1 MEAVLNYNANSVT
14 IDKSNINSWEELNT
28 EIRSA
33 FSIDKDKEIDIYVL
47 PENDYLKPSNFEDL
61 FLKRKEEVE
70 GFSISDVV
78 DLEEKIKNFGLVN
91 QIIITNEEE
100 EEVVNDSS
108 DNTKAVVI
116 DKHKIFSGNCS
127 LCKKSFNSSKYGC
140 LLCPNFFLCK
150 KCEEIH
156 PHPTIKYKTNNLS
169 DNINK
174 IMQICISSDKK
185 DFHDIIKKKFGV
197 KKIYKLKL
205 RTDIDSNTLSMGI
218 AQDRKLML
226 LIKNNN
232 KFTIPK
238 NSLSIL
244 IKNQYDLNITIKDE
258 PLFNDIKEG
267 AEIPINIEV
276 RSNETNLSETYNLK
290 IEVISNN
297 LEILG
302 EPLNLKI
309 IVKDDKEEMELNKQF
324 SEYPCIIVLPKE
336 KKKKIQYIIKEQL
349 SLKTPIEIKAIMDKA
364 KWNIDKAITDLTN

>member
-1 MEAVLNYNANSVT
+1 
-14 IDKSNINSWEELNT
+14 
-28 EIRSA
+28 
-33 FSIDKDKEIDIYVL
+33 
-47 PENDYLKPSNFEDL
+47 
-61 FLKRKEEVE
+61 
-70 GFSISDVV
+70 
-78 DLEEKIKNFGLVN
+78 
-91 QIIITNEEE
+91 
-100 EEVVNDSS
+100 
-108 DNTKAVVI
+108 
-116 DKHKIFSGNCS
+116 
-127 LCKKSFNSSKYGC
+127 
-140 LLCPNFFLCK
+140 
-150 KCEEIH
+150 
-156 PHPTIKYKTNNLS
+156 
-169 DNINK
+169 
-174 IMQICISSDKK
+174 
-185 DFHDIIKKKFGV
+185 
-197 KKIYKLKL
+197 
-205 RTDIDSNTLSMGI
+205 MGI
-218 AQDRKLML
+218 AQDRKLNL

-297 LEILG
+297 LEIIG

-324 SEYPCIIVLPKE
+324 SEYPTIIVLPKE